1 MLDRTFP
8 AVLTLAIG
16 VQSWGKEALKRAVKA
31 RHLPQNFV
39 KAAELPQPPLQEL
52 PFQVYKTEERR
63 RGAEQLTGGEIFGFF
78 LSFHE
83 GKKCF
88 LSPHQA
94 KWRGH

>member
-1 MLDRTFP
+1 MECR
-8 AVLTLAIG
+8 A
-16 VQSWGKEALKRAVKA
+16 EAKAEKRAVKA
-31 RHLPQNFV
+31 RHFPQDFA

-63 RGAEQLTGGEIFGFF
+63 RGAELLTGGKIFGFF

-94 KWRGH
+94 E